1 MRMMHINNVP
11 SLTGG
16 TARFSHDVTKC
27 FPDCQHTVYSL
38 SGSWSQS
45 DRDAFGSNCKL
56 VTGSNPT
63 QYARDNPHDV
73 LVFNNTKSD
82 LLPSQRIGQSISVY
96 IAHSATESA
105 RQSANRTQKQFVVSE
120 WLKQKLKV
128 DYPVLYQPI
137 QKPNRLSIQTPENE
151 PFRVWYDAQQ
161 RYGHTVIGRICTPSA
176 RKWRL
181 SDWTDVF
188 AAVDADNRYL
198 KSFHLIGATGEAI
211 EWVHENIKSP
221 VFVSNAS
228 PDARGFMSYWDVLLN
243 PTTIPESYGRVINE
257 SRRVGCVPVVSR
269 IAGFVEQIVDG
280 TDGMYCDTTAQFV
293 TAVDHVR
300 LWRKTFRN
308 ECIASGD
315 RMGSLQT
322 FRKNFLELLTA

>member
-1 MRMMHINNVP
+1 MKFLHINNVT

-16 TARFSHDVTKC
+16 TARFTHDVTKC
-27 FPDCQHTVYSL
+27 FPDCLHTVYSL

-45 DRDAFGSNCKL
+45 DRDAFGSNCEL
-56 VTGSNPT
+56 ITGSNPT

-73 LVFNNTKSD
+73 LVFNNTRAD
-82 LLPSQRIGQSISVY
+82 LLPSQRIGQSLSVY
-96 IAHSATESA
+96 VAHSATESA
-105 RQSANRTQKQFVVSE
+105 RQAANRTQKQFVVSE

-151 PFRVWYDAQQ
+151 PFRVWYDKQIE
-161 RYGHTVIGRICTPSA
+161 YGHTIIGRICTPSA
-176 RKWRL
+176 RKWKL

-188 AAVDADNRYL
+188 TAVDDDNRYL
-198 KSFHLIGATGEAI
+198 KSFHFVGATGEAI
-211 EWVHENIKSP
+211 DWVCDNIKSP

-228 PDARGFMSYWDVLLN
+228 PDARGFMPYWDVLLN

-269 IAGFVEQIVDG
+269 IAGFIEQIDDTIDG
-280 TDGMYCDTTAQFV
+280 RLCDTAEQFV
-293 TAVDHVR
+293 EACFDVKHHR
-300 LWRKTFRN
+300 SFYRQS
-308 ECIASGD
+308 CIEIGD

-322 FRKNFLELLTA
+322 FRKNFLELLTT